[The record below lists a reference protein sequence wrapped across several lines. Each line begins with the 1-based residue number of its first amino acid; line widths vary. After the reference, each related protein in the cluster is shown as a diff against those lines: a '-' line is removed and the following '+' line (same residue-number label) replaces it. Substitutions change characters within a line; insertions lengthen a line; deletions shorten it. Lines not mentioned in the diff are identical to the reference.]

1 MFKQFKQHS
10 MNSLGKTKFKKLNPR
25 AGYLA
30 PYIQL
35 PWGYREDLIGRA
47 VDIYECEG
55 GYFIKLDGEE
65 FKHAAPEDVMTRL
78 SKLEAEV
85 SDIKNLVNKED
96 TPGRIRTAVA
106 GSKVLH
112 D

>member
-1 MFKQFKQHS
+1 
-10 MNSLGKTKFKKLNPR
+10 MNLIGQTKFRKMNPKP
-25 AGYLA
+25 GYTA
-30 PYIQL
+30 PYLIL

-47 VDIYECEG
+47 VEIYECEG
-55 GYFIKLDGEE
+55 GYFIKLEGEK

-96 TPGRIRTAVA
+96 TPDQIRTGVA

>member
-1 MFKQFKQHS
+1 

-47 VDIYECEG
+47 VEIYECEG
-55 GYFIKLDGEE
+55 GYFIKLEGTE

-96 TPGRIRTAVA
+96 TPDQIRTGVA

>member
-1 MFKQFKQHS
+1 

-47 VDIYECEG
+47 VDIYECE
-55 GYFIKLDGEE
+55 DGFLLKVADNE
-65 FKHAAPEDVMTRL
+65 FKHAAPEDIATRL
-78 SKLEAEV
+78 LKLEAELSELKKLV
-85 SDIKNLVNKED
+85 KNDDGLEE
-96 TPGRIRTAVA
+96 IRTPDLRRVRAT
-106 GSKVLH
+106 S
-112 D
+112 